1 MASIASVYIDVLLT
15 TGKIA
20 DGIAKALRS
29 ADDAVIKAA
38 RRWKKDID
46 RELGNAEV
54 DVSADTA
61 QAKKDIKEVEK
72 RRYTAKVKVDVDQ
85 ASLAKTRAQLGG
97 GVAVDASGQ
106 DWAHSAGQ
114 PYSMAPSRGSRWCQ
128 TSFPPSGSVVSAVGQ
143 LSGVLGPVSV
153 RASDMN

>member
-1 MASIASVYIDVLLT
+1 MASIASVYIDVLPT

-38 RRWKKDID
+38 RRGKKDID

-72 RRYTAKVKVDVDQ
+72 SRYTAKVKVDVDQ
-85 ASLAKTRAQLGG
+85 ASLAKTRALGG
-97 GVAVDASGQ
+97 GGGGGRLGSGLG
-106 DWAHSAGQ
+106 ALGGAAKLEGSIAGI
-114 PYSMAPSRGSRWCQ
+114 SLAPNLVTGL
-128 TSFPPSGSVVSAVGQ
+128 GSVVSAVGQ

-153 RASDMN
+153 RASDTN